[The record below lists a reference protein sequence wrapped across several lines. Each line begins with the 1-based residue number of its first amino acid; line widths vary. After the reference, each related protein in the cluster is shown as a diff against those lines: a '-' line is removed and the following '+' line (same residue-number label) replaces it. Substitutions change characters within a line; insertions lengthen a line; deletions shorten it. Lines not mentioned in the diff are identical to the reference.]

1 MSDELDDLLDER
13 RLPEKDVAICL
24 DLTLLAERDQAM
36 KKVQDTARA
45 HAAQAKPSPD
55 APMAGGALAKAKR
68 DLDAA
73 NAAVHE
79 IEQRIASKSIVLRIF
94 GVDRVTYNQW
104 MLACPPRKGRQEV
117 FDPTKFYMHAAKNSA
132 KFVSK
137 KDGELKDIT
146 AAQWFRIDKTITD
159 GEHDRIA
166 SAVIE
171 VNRAAGGMD
180 VAFFGAASPMTPD
193 SSETSD

>member
-36 KKVQDTARA
+36 KKVQDAARA
-45 HAAQAKPSPD
+45 HADATKPSPD
-55 APMAGGALAKAKR
+55 APMAGGSPAKAKK

-73 NAAVHE
+73 RAAVAE
-79 IEQRIASKSIVLRIF
+79 VEERIAAKSIVLRIF
-94 GVDRVTYNQW
+94 GVDRITYNQW
-104 MLACPPRKGRQEV
+104 MLASPPRKGRQETY
-117 FDPTKFYMHAAKNSA
+117 DASKFFMLAAKNSA

-146 AAQWFRIDKTITD
+146 PAQWARIDKTITD

-166 SAVIE
+166 AAVIE

-180 VAFFGAASPMTPD
+180 VAFFGAASPTITGSD
-193 SSETSD
+193 ETSA

>member
-1 MSDELDDLLDER
+1 M
-13 RLPEKDVAICL
+13 
-24 DLTLLAERDQAM
+24 
-36 KKVQDTARA
+36 
-45 HAAQAKPSPD
+45 
-55 APMAGGALAKAKR
+55 
-68 DLDAA
+68 
-73 NAAVHE
+73 HE
-79 IEQRIASKSIVLRIF
+79 IEARIASKSIVLRIF

-104 MLACPPRKGRQEV
+104 MLSCPPRKGRQEV
-117 FDPTKFYMHAAKNSA
+117 YDPTKFFMHAAKNSA

-166 SAVIE
+166 NAVIE

-180 VAFFGAASPMTPD
+180 VAFFGAASPTTPD